1 MTQPCFSVTV
11 EDYELRTGIDVATSM
26 EPTVQVWLND
36 IASLICLYLG
46 DCADEVA
53 AAYPDMLTALA
64 CAHVLAQSS
73 RPAPGVRSESVG
85 STNVTYDTDRLA
97 QEVTFGLTADEQNV
111 LNQLL
116 AVVCPDQAA
125 DTGGGV
131 GQLGVTWGG
140 HSDASWAA
148 DIDVWVVAR

>member
-11 EDYELRTGIDVATSM
+11 EDYELRTGIDVAQAM

-36 IASLICLYLG
+36 IAGLICLYLG

-64 CAHVLAQSS
+64 CSHVLVQSS

-97 QEVTFGLTADEQNV
+97 DTVPFGLTNDEQNV

-116 AVVCPDQAA
+116 VVVCPDQAV
-125 DTGGGV
+125 DSGGGV

-140 HSDASWAA
+140 QPDRGWASEV
-148 DIDVWVVAR
+148 DVWVVSR